1 MAPYSNWRWSCLLI
15 AIVVPSN
22 LATEQTDTTSASTT
36 PRSGVWTWP
45 IVFMHSKVIYLNL
58 STMEY
63 PDINCI
69 KEYRVTW
76 NHSAR
81 LMTKMMWIGSSTGN
95 WENYDVVYKAEGNR
109 RPAQAFTA
117 VDSSGSMK
125 FTIAFNYTSEH
136 CAIIS
141 KKQNN
146 TGGDFNNSC
155 ELWVNDKF
163 FKSGNEN
170 QEPCTTNFKTFCQR
184 QNTTVFNIDN
194 CEDSEGKPIL
204 IA

>member
-95 WENYDVVYKAEGNR
+95 WERIMMWFTKQKAIVGQ
-109 RPAQAFTA
+109 PKHSQLSTA
-117 VDSSGSMK
+117 VD
-125 FTIAFNYTSEH
+125 
-136 CAIIS
+136 
-141 KKQNN
+141 
-146 TGGDFNNSC
+146 
-155 ELWVNDKF
+155 L
-163 FKSGNEN
+163 
-170 QEPCTTNFKTFCQR
+170 
-184 QNTTVFNIDN
+184 
-194 CEDSEGKPIL
+194 
-204 IA
+204 